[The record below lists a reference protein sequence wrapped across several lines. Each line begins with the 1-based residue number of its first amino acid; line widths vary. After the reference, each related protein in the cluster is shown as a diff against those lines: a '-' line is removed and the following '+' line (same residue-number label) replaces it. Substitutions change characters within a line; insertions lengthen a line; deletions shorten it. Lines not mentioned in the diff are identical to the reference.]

1 VNRFLESLSKEK
13 LIEYIEILS
22 KNFLTLDG
30 YWFLGVEDRFG
41 QNAAIE
47 IDEEAWGKY
56 AVSEARRV
64 KDLLKAETWGLPE
77 LGNALQLI
85 SMAHA
90 SGFEVALSADSLM
103 LSVGN
108 CRPQTARIRSGKGEF
123 PCRTV
128 GIAHLAT
135 FAKELNPRF
144 RVKCIQCPPER
155 SSEDAWCIWEF
166 TLA

>member
-1 VNRFLESLSKEK
+1 VERFLESLSKEE

-41 QNAAIE
+41 QKVAIE

-64 KDLLKAETWGLPE
+64 KDLIKANAWSLPE

-85 SMAHA
+85 SIAPA
-90 SGFEVALSADSLM
+90 SEFDIALSADSLM
-103 LSVGN
+103 LAVGN
-108 CRPQTARIRSGKGEF
+108 CRPQAARIRSGKGEF

-128 GIAHLAT
+128 GIAHLST

-144 RVKCIQCPPER
+144 RVRCVQCPPER
-155 SSEDAWCIWEF
+155 SSKDACCIWEF
-166 TLA
+166 TLV

>member
-1 VNRFLESLSKEK
+1 MKRFLENLSKEE
-13 LIEYIEILS
+13 LIKYVDIMS

-41 QNAAIE
+41 QKVAIE
-47 IDEEAWGKY
+47 IDKEAWEKY

-64 KDLLKAETWGLPE
+64 KDLIKAKTWGLPE

-85 SMAHA
+85 SIAPA
-90 SGFEVALSADSLM
+90 AEFEVALSADSLM
-103 LSVGN
+103 LTVGN
-108 CRPQTARIRSGKGEF
+108 CRPQAARIRNGKGEF

-128 GIAHLAT
+128 GIAHLST
-135 FAKELNPRF
+135 FAKELNPKF

-155 SSEDAWCIWEF
+155 ISKVAWCIWEF